1 MSSSWQYGVEE
12 IREDINN
19 LHVRCNAMIQKVETL
34 ECKVEKYQHKMQQ
47 KTDRLAYLITILGLL
62 LIAIQFSIN

>member
-1 MSSSWQYGVEE
+1 MPWEYGTHE
-12 IREDINN
+12 IREDITN

-34 ECKVEKYQHKMQQ
+34 ECKVEKYQHEMQQ
-47 KTDRLAYLITILGLL
+47 KTNRLAHLVTILGLL